1 MDSGSF
7 RHCAV
12 IDPAVKTAAL
22 SGFNRLAELSSLKL
36 TYHLPAFFGPDTLAS
51 EGEGLC
57 GIVILGSAS
66 SVNDHLDWQQH
77 LASWLKPRLLTGI
90 PVLGICFGHQFL
102 AHLFGGKVGFLYP
115 DQRKLQGFRKIK
127 FSGGK
132 LWGNR
137 DGEVFVAHRET
148 VTEVPNGFK
157 VVATSPEANV
167 EALEHERLP
176 IYSCQSHPETTD
188 QFLKCLEHPVASKPG
203 QLAFGHDLLRA
214 FFRAIE
220 AKRR

>member
-1 MDSGSF
+1 MGSGTF

-22 SGFNRLAELSSLKL
+22 SGFNRLAELSALRL
-36 TYHLPAFFGPDTLAS
+36 TYHLPAFFGSDSLAS

-57 GIVILGSAS
+57 GIVILGSAT
-66 SVNDHLDWQQH
+66 SVNDQLEWQKQ
-77 LASWLKPRLLTGI
+77 LATWLKPRVLTGM

-102 AHLFGGKVGFLYP
+102 AHLFGGKVGYLFP
-115 DQRKLQGFRKIK
+115 DQRKLLGFRKVH
-127 FSGGK
+127 FSDGR

-137 DGEVFVAHRET
+137 EGEIFVSHRET
-148 VTEVPNGFK
+148 VIEVPNGFK
-157 VVATSPEANV
+157 VVASSSEAKV

-188 QFLKCLEHPVASKPG
+188 QFLKSLEHPVISRPG
-203 QLAFGHDLLRA
+203 QLAFGHELIRS
-214 FFRAIE
+214 FFALIE
-220 AKRR
+220 KKP